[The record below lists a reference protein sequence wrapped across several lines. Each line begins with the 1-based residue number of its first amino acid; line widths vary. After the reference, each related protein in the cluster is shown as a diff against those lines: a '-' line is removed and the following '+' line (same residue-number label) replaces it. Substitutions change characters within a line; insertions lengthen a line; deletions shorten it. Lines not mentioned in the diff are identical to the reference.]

1 MPEMSAHA
9 KAFCTSSPYVL
20 LARRLLLPWALRG
33 VRPDGEVLEIGAG
46 SGAMAAALLDRC
58 PRIRLTATDFDDDMV
73 VTAQRRLSPYGERV
87 SVRQADATALPFE
100 DGRFDLVCSFAML
113 HHVGRWE
120 RALAEAVR
128 VLRPGGRL
136 AGYDLVDTRINRL
149 LHVGEHEGVRMAQ
162 LDALHAELD
171 RLPVGGM
178 RVRPAFGSF
187 LARFEAVAASAAR
200 TG

>member
-33 VRPDGEVLEIGAG
+33 ARPDGEVLEIGAG
-46 SGAMAAALLDRC
+46 SGAMAAALLDRY
-58 PRIRLTATDFDDDMV
+58 PAIRLTATDVDGDMV
-73 VTAQRRLSPYGERV
+73 VKTRQRLSSYGERA
-87 SVRQADATALPFE
+87 SVRQADATALPFG
-100 DGRFDLVCSFAML
+100 DGHFDLVLSFAML

-120 RALAEAVR
+120 QALAEVVR

-136 AGYDLVDTRINRL
+136 AGYDLVDTKVNRL

-162 LDALHAELD
+162 PDALHAELA
-171 RLPVGGM
+171 RLPVGDM
-178 RVRPAFGSF
+178 RVRPAFGGF
-187 LARFEAVAASAAR
+187 LARFTAVAAPR
-200 TG
+200 